1 MGQPRNVRWE
11 DYPPEQSP
19 ASQSL
24 VTEKLCNVVS
34 ETIADQSHWV
44 LLLLNNAAGE
54 GSPQLKNRC
63 FTKLDPLKPEAS

>member
-1 MGQPRNVRWE
+1 MSGGKVTGQNSR
-11 DYPPEQSP
+11 P

-44 LLLLNNAAGE
+44 LLLLNNAASE